1 MSNQLLKSIKI
12 LNRFP
17 RKLWP
22 LPPNAP
28 HYVIQRIVEYF
39 PESIESWCGILRIW
53 MLCLWEMEQVGP
65 IIILQ
70 RNRGCEKNLYL
81 SKLIYW
87 TLHQTKNIQ
96 FGLLFSRV
104 HFTLMSE
111 DNKYCVQNLFRKVKS
126 WVQQLS
132 IFYFQVYFQL
142 SKVF

>member
-1 MSNQLLKSIKI
+1 MIKCTFTLNIKVQVTSKWKIQVKNEVMSNQLLKSIKI

-104 HFTLMSE
+104 P
-111 DNKYCVQNLFRKVKS
+111 DD
-126 WVQQLS
+126 
-132 IFYFQVYFQL
+132 
-142 SKVF
+142 

>member
-1 MSNQLLKSIKI
+1 MIKFTFTLNIKVQVTSKWKIQVKNEVMSNQLLKSIKI

-104 HFTLMSE
+104 P
-111 DNKYCVQNLFRKVKS
+111 DD
-126 WVQQLS
+126 
-132 IFYFQVYFQL
+132 
-142 SKVF
+142 